1 MLSSETA
8 TVARGKTLTLRATAT
23 PAATVT
29 WRSGNTSVATVS
41 NGVVRGVKAG
51 TVNITATANGITK
64 ICRVTVK

>member
-8 TVARGKTLTLRATAT
+8 TVTRGKTLTLRATAT

-51 TVNITATANGITK
+51 TVNIMATANGITK
-64 ICRVTVK
+64 ICGVTVK